1 MVFRI
6 VGYTEG
12 FRSYRIGLLA
22 VLALCQK
29 MNSWQ
34 VGTTVQV
41 RTGRP
46 VLNANPTKVQIWN
59 LDLNLDFLVGF
70 PNLDF
75 SGIWTPPQKWQILDF
90 WHFLRS
96 VEKCKVRKYSYST
109 RFPLKSPNSKF
120 GLLVGF
126 GPLHKS
132 RKYWAYRNINAH
144 PRP

>member
-59 LDLNLDFLVGF
+59 LDLNLDFLGPVFAGF
-70 PNLDF
+70 VRGSKPTNCPNLKFITAFGLRSTLEFGATKSPNLDLQLRILTFKLQIRSFKGSPWVF
-75 SGIWTPPQKWQILDF
+75 SELW
-90 WHFLRS
+90 
-96 VEKCKVRKYSYST
+96 
-109 RFPLKSPNSKF
+109 
-120 GLLVGF
+120 
-126 GPLHKS
+126 
-132 RKYWAYRNINAH
+132 
-144 PRP
+144 